1 MINFKFRPETYF
13 SEEITSVLLVKLNFP
28 ESKWGEQLSIY
39 AHSNAHRINLEAV
52 DFYGNDYILYPSTID
67 EPLSLEDLVYLLEG
81 IQLNK
86 DDIQGGMEL
95 ILDGVPLAVSPFY
108 PELEI
113 YFEEKRK
120 SYGLD

>member
-13 SEEITSVLLVKLNFP
+13 SESSNSILLVKLNFP

-39 AHSNAHRINLEAV
+39 AHGIAHRIQLEAV

-67 EPLSLEDLVYLLEG
+67 EPLSLEDLIYLLEG

-86 DDIQGGMEL
+86 DEIQGGMEL
-95 ILDGVPLAVSPFY
+95 ILDGIPLVESSLY
-108 PELEI
+108 PDLQV